1 MRLINADEL
10 MEHVWCDRLDSRE
23 LIAEMVENMPTIE
36 DTDELEKEN
45 EELKIHIAFLNN
57 KISDLKGQI
66 KALVFAVRCD
76 GVSGSE
82 VNYEVG

>member
-1 MRLINADEL
+1 MRLIDADEL
-10 MEHVWCDRLDSRE
+10 MEHVWRGGLESRE
-23 LIAEMVENMPTIE
+23 AIAEMVENMPTIE
-36 DTDELEKEN
+36 NTDELEKEN

-76 GVSGSE
+76 GVSGNE
-82 VNYEVG
+82 VNYEAD

>member
-10 MEHVWCDRLDSRE
+10 MEHVWRDRLDSRE

-36 DTDELEKEN
+36 KDTDELKEN

-66 KALVFAVRCD
+66 KALVFAVRCN
-76 GVSGSE
+76 GVSGNE
-82 VNYEVG
+82 VKYETD

>member
-82 VNYEVG
+82 VNYEVD